1 MSRENAECSNQ
12 LESAK
17 IVIKNL
23 QEELEA
29 ARKQIER
36 LREKNSELEELSI
49 TDELTGLYNQR
60 HFHKM
65 LEQEIVSSKKQKR
78 SLCLLFFDVDG
89 LKIYNDTHGHS
100 GGDDVLKAVAR
111 GLSQSIEKN
120 VGSGYRYGGDEFAVI
135 LPETRAGQAVEVA
148 ERINEYLWNM
158 GFQHVTLSFGV
169 AELGTEMDNKALFS
183 HADDAMYVAKGCK
196 RVEHDAA
203 KKIHVYGSSATN
215 YESLRE
221 SENDAGN

>member
-1 MSRENAECSNQ
+1 MSRESAECNNQ
-12 LESAK
+12 LKAAK

-23 QEELEA
+23 QEELEVA
-29 ARKQIER
+29 GKQIEH
-36 LREKNSELEELSI
+36 LREKNRELEELSI

-60 HFHKM
+60 HFHNM
-65 LEQEIVSSKKQKR
+65 LEQEVVSSKKQKH

-120 VGSGYRYGGDEFAVI
+120 FGSGYRYGGDEFAVI
-135 LPETRAGQAVEVA
+135 LPETRSEQAVQVA
-148 ERINEYLWNM
+148 EKINEHLWNI

-169 AELGTEMDNKALFS
+169 AELGTGMDGKTLFS
-183 HADDAMYVAKGCK
+183 HADDAMYVAKKCK
-196 RVEHDAA
+196 SVEHDAA
-203 KKIHVYGSSATN
+203 KKIHVYGSSAIG

-221 SENDAGN
+221 SENVTRN